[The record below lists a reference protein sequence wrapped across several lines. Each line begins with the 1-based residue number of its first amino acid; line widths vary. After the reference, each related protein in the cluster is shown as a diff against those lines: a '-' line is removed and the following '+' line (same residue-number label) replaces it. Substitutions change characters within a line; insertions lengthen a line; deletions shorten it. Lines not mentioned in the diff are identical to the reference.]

1 MIDQIKIYI
10 PKETSAC
17 SVGSDLI
24 AEKINT
30 LTKEHK
36 HISII
41 RNGSWGASWL
51 EPFVEIE
58 INGNRVGVSY
68 LKKDISHLTS
78 IEDFIDDFNNSK
90 PHNILEIDFIKRQTR
105 LVFSRIGLE
114 DPLDLNQYCN
124 SGGYKGLEKSFEIG
138 QQQTINEIKKSGLNG
153 RGGAAFPAA
162 IKMQTVLDQE
172 SKTKYVACNADE
184 GDGGTF
190 SDRLIMECDPYSLIE
205 GMTIAAY
212 SVGANHGYIY
222 LRSEYPLAKYFLTE
236 AIKILKS
243 HNLLGKNILGKN
255 FTFDVELRIGAGSY
269 VCGEETAMMESIEGK
284 RGLVRSKPPLPAI
297 KGLFNQP
304 TLINNVITLASMSA
318 ILLHGKEVF
327 SQYGSGKSVGTMPYQ
342 LCGNIKQGGLIEVP
356 FGITLN
362 EMIYDYGAGTFNEKP
377 VHAVQIGGPL
387 GIYLPANLLN
397 TPLTIE
403 ALTDLKGSLGH
414 GGVIIFDDSTNMAL
428 QAKFAMDF
436 CAIES
441 CGKCTPCRIGS
452 VRGVELIDKIYNGTA
467 VQADRILL
475 EELCETMETTSL
487 CAMGGMT
494 PNPVRSIMKYFPNEM
509 IT

>member
-1 MIDQIKIYI
+1 MVDQIKIYI

-24 AEKINT
+24 AEKINA
-30 LTKEHK
+30 LTQEHK

-41 RNGSWGASWL
+41 RNGSWGAFWL

-68 LKKDISHLTS
+68 LNKDISHLTS
-78 IEDFIDDFNNSK
+78 IEEFIDDFNNSK
-90 PHNILEIDFIKRQTR
+90 PHNILEIDFIKQQTR
-105 LVFSRIGLE
+105 LVFSRIGLD

-138 QQQTINEIKKSGLNG
+138 QQKTIDEIKKSGLNG
-153 RGGAAFPAA
+153 RGGAAFPTA

-255 FTFDVELRIGAGSY
+255 FTFDIELRIGAGSY
-269 VCGEETAMMESIEGK
+269 VCGEETAMMESIEGR

-297 KGLFNQP
+297 KGLFHQP
-304 TLINNVITLASMSA
+304 TLINNVITLASMSV
-318 ILLHGKEVF
+318 ILLRGKEIF
-327 SQYGSGKSVGTMPYQ
+327 SQFGSGKSVGTMPYQ

-362 EMIYDYGAGTFNEKP
+362 EMIYDFGAGTFNEKP

-387 GIYLPANLLN
+387 GIYLPTHLLN

-403 ALTDLKGSLGH
+403 ALMDLNGSLGH
-414 GGVIIFDDSTNMAL
+414 GGVIVFDDSTNMAL

-467 VQADRILL
+467 VKADRILL

-494 PNPVRSIMKYFPNEM
+494 PNPVRSIIKYFPNEM
-509 IT
+509 IV

>member
-1 MIDQIKIYI
+1 MVDQIKIYI

-24 AEKINT
+24 AEKINA
-30 LTKEHK
+30 LTQEHK

-41 RNGSWGASWL
+41 RNGSWGAFWL

-58 INGNRVGVSY
+58 INGNRVGASY
-68 LKKDISHLTS
+68 LNKDISHLTS
-78 IEDFIDDFNNSK
+78 IEEFIDDFNNSK
-90 PHNILEIDFIKRQTR
+90 PHNILEIDFIKQQTR
-105 LVFSRIGLE
+105 LVFSRIGLD

-138 QQQTINEIKKSGLNG
+138 QQKTIDEIKKSGLNG
-153 RGGAAFPAA
+153 RGGAAFPTA

-255 FTFDVELRIGAGSY
+255 FTFEIELRIGAGSY
-269 VCGEETAMMESIEGK
+269 VCGEETAMMESIEGR

-297 KGLFNQP
+297 KGLFHQP
-304 TLINNVITLASMSA
+304 TLINNVITLASMSV
-318 ILLHGKEVF
+318 ILLRGKEIF
-327 SQYGSGKSVGTMPYQ
+327 SQFGSGKSVGTMPYQ

-362 EMIYDYGAGTFNEKP
+362 EMIYDFGAGTFNEKP

-387 GIYLPANLLN
+387 GIYLPAHLLN

-403 ALTDLKGSLGH
+403 ALMDLKGSLGH
-414 GGVIIFDDSTNMAL
+414 GGVIVFDDSTNMAL

-467 VQADRILL
+467 VKADRILL

-494 PNPVRSIMKYFPNEM
+494 PNPVRSIIKYFPNEM
-509 IT
+509 IV

>member
-1 MIDQIKIYI
+1 MVDQIKIYI

-24 AEKINT
+24 AEKINA
-30 LTKEHK
+30 LTQEHK

-41 RNGSWGASWL
+41 RNGSWGAFWL

-68 LKKDISHLTS
+68 LNKDISHLTS
-78 IEDFIDDFNNSK
+78 IEEFIDDFNNSK
-90 PHNILEIDFIKRQTR
+90 PHNILEIDFIKQQTR
-105 LVFSRIGLE
+105 LVFSRIGLD
-114 DPLDLNQYCN
+114 DPLDLSQYCN

-138 QQQTINEIKKSGLNG
+138 QQKTIDEIKKSGLNG
-153 RGGAAFPAA
+153 RGGAAFPTA

-255 FTFDVELRIGAGSY
+255 FTFDIELRIGAGSY
-269 VCGEETAMMESIEGK
+269 VCGEETAMMESIEGR

-297 KGLFNQP
+297 KGLFHQP
-304 TLINNVITLASMSA
+304 TLINNVITLASMSV
-318 ILLHGKEVF
+318 ILLRGKEIF
-327 SQYGSGKSVGTMPYQ
+327 SQFGSGKSVGTMPYQ

-362 EMIYDYGAGTFNEKP
+362 EMIYDFGAGTFNEKP

-387 GIYLPANLLN
+387 GIYLPTHLLN

-403 ALTDLKGSLGH
+403 ALMDLNGSLGH
-414 GGVIIFDDSTNMAL
+414 GGVIVFDDSTNMAL

-467 VQADRILL
+467 VKADRILL

-494 PNPVRSIMKYFPNEM
+494 PNPVRSIIKYFPNEM
-509 IT
+509 IV

>member
-1 MIDQIKIYI
+1 MTDQIKIYI

-17 SVGSDLI
+17 SVGSELI
-24 AEKINT
+24 AEKIT
-30 LTKEHK
+30 DLAQGHK

-41 RNGSWGASWL
+41 RNGSWGAFWL
-51 EPFVEIE
+51 EPFIEIE
-58 INGNRVGVSY
+58 KNGNRQGTSY
-68 LKKDISHLTS
+68 LNKKISHLSS
-78 IEDFIDDFNNSK
+78 IEELFDDFYNSN
-90 PHNILEIDFIKRQTR
+90 PFNIMDIDFIKRQTR
-105 LVFSRIGLE
+105 LVFSRIGLY
-114 DPLDLNQYCN
+114 DPLDLNQYRN
-124 SGGYKGLEKSFEIG
+124 SHGYKGLEKSFEIG

-153 RGGAAFPAA
+153 RGGAAFPTA

-172 SKTKYVACNADE
+172 STIKYVACNADE

-243 HNLLGKNILGKN
+243 HNLLGKNILGTN
-255 FTFDVELRIGAGSY
+255 FSFDIELRIGAGSY

-304 TLINNVITLASMSA
+304 TLINNVITLASMSV
-318 ILLHGKEVF
+318 ILLHGKEIF
-327 SQYGSGKSVGTMPYQ
+327 SQFGSGKSVGTMPYQ

-362 EMIYDYGAGTFNEKP
+362 EMIYDFGAGTFNEKP

-387 GIYLPANLLN
+387 GIYLPAHLLN
-397 TPLTIE
+397 IPLTIE
-403 ALTDLKGSLGH
+403 ALMDLKGSLGH
-414 GGVIIFDDSTNMAL
+414 GGVIVFDDSTNMAL

-452 VRGVELIDKIYNGTA
+452 VRGVELIDKIYNGIA
-467 VQADRILL
+467 VKADRILL

-509 IT
+509 II

>member
-1 MIDQIKIYI
+1 MTDQIKIYI

-17 SVGSDLI
+17 SVGSELI
-24 AEKINT
+24 AEKIT
-30 LTKEHK
+30 DLAQGHK

-41 RNGSWGASWL
+41 RNGSWGAFWL
-51 EPFVEIE
+51 EPFIEIE
-58 INGNRVGVSY
+58 KNGNRKGTSY
-68 LKKDISHLTS
+68 LNKKISHLSS
-78 IEDFIDDFNNSK
+78 IEELFDDFYNSN
-90 PHNILEIDFIKRQTR
+90 PFNIMDIDFIKRQTR
-105 LVFSRIGLE
+105 LVFSRIGLY
-114 DPLDLNQYCN
+114 DPLDLNQYRN
-124 SGGYKGLEKSFEIG
+124 SHGYKGLEKSFEIG
-138 QQQTINEIKKSGLNG
+138 QQQTIDEIKKSGLNG
-153 RGGAAFPAA
+153 RGGAAFPTA

-172 SKTKYVACNADE
+172 STIKYVACNADE

-212 SVGANHGYIY
+212 SVGASHGYIY

-243 HNLLGKNILGKN
+243 HNLLGKNILGTN
-255 FTFDVELRIGAGSY
+255 FSFDIELRIGAGSY

-304 TLINNVITLASMSA
+304 TLINNVITLASMSV
-318 ILLHGKEVF
+318 ILFHGKEIF
-327 SQYGSGKSVGTMPYQ
+327 SQFGSGKSVGTMPYQ

-362 EMIYDYGAGTFNEKP
+362 EMIYDFGAGTFNEKP
-377 VHAVQIGGPL
+377 IHAVQIGGPL
-387 GIYLPANLLN
+387 GFYLPAHLLN

-403 ALTDLKGSLGH
+403 ALMDLKGSLGH
-414 GGVIIFDDSTNMAL
+414 GGVIVFDDSTNMAL

-436 CAIES
+436 CAVES

-467 VQADRILL
+467 VKADRILL

-509 IT
+509 II

>member
-1 MIDQIKIYI
+1 MTEQIKIYI

-24 AEKINT
+24 AEKVNL
-30 LTKEHK
+30 LTQEHK
-36 HISII
+36 HISIV
-41 RNGSWGASWL
+41 RNGSWGAFWL

-58 INGNRVGVSY
+58 INGKRTGASY
-68 LKKDISHLTS
+68 LNKDISKLSS
-78 IEDFIDDFNNSK
+78 IEEFLDDFNKSK
-90 PHNILEIDFIKRQTR
+90 PFNILETEFIKQQTR
-105 LVFSRIGLE
+105 LVFSRIGLH
-114 DPLDLNQYCN
+114 DPLDLDEYFN
-124 SGGYKGLEKSFEIG
+124 SGGYKGLEISFEIG
-138 QQQTINEIKKSGLNG
+138 QQKTIDKIKKSGLNG
-153 RGGAAFPAA
+153 RGGAAFPTA
-162 IKMQTVLDQE
+162 IKMQTVFDQAA
-172 SKTKYVACNADE
+172 KTKYVACNADE

-212 SVGANHGYIY
+212 AVGASHGYIY

-236 AIKILKS
+236 AIQKLKS
-243 HNLLGKNILGKN
+243 RNLLGKNILGKN
-255 FTFDVELRIGAGSY
+255 FTFDIELRIGAGSY

-297 KGLFNQP
+297 KGLFNKP
-304 TLINNVITLASMSA
+304 TLINNVITLASLSA
-318 ILLHGKEVF
+318 ILMQGKDIF
-327 SQYGSGKSVGTMPYQ
+327 SQFGSGKSIGTMPFQ

-362 EMIYDYGAGTFNEKP
+362 EMIYDFGAGTFNEKP

-387 GIYLPANLLN
+387 GIYLPTHLFD
-397 TPLTIE
+397 TPLTVESLI
-403 ALTDLKGSLGH
+403 DLKGSLGH
-414 GGVIIFDDSTNMAL
+414 GGIIVFDDSTNMTL

-436 CAIES
+436 CQKES

-467 VQADRILL
+467 VKTDMILL

-494 PNPVRSIMKYFPNEM
+494 PNPVRSIIKYFPNEM
-509 IT
+509 MN

>member
-1 MIDQIKIYI
+1 MVDQIKIYI

-24 AEKINT
+24 AEKINV
-30 LTKEHK
+30 LTQEHK

-41 RNGSWGASWL
+41 RNGSWGAFWL
-51 EPFVEIE
+51 EPFVEID

-68 LKKDISHLTS
+68 LNKDISHLTS
-78 IEDFIDDFNNSK
+78 IEEFIDDFNNSK
-90 PHNILEIDFIKRQTR
+90 PHNILEIDFIKQQTR
-105 LVFSRIGLE
+105 LVFSRIGLD
-114 DPLDLNQYCN
+114 DPLDLSQYCN

-138 QQQTINEIKKSGLNG
+138 QQKTIDEIKKSGLNG
-153 RGGAAFPAA
+153 RGGAAFPTA
-162 IKMQTVLDQE
+162 IKMQTVFDQE
-172 SKTKYVACNADE
+172 SAIKYIACNADE

-190 SDRLIMECDPYSLIE
+190 SDRLIMECDPFSLIE

-236 AIKILKS
+236 AIKILKTK
-243 HNLLGKNILGKN
+243 NLLGKNILGTN
-255 FTFDVELRIGAGSY
+255 FTFDIELRIGAGSY

-304 TLINNVITLASMSA
+304 TLINNVITLASLSS
-318 ILLHGKEVF
+318 ILSFGTEIF
-327 SQYGSGKSVGTMPYQ
+327 SQYGSGKSIGTMPYQ
-342 LCGNIKQGGLIEVP
+342 LCGNIKHGGLIEIP
-356 FGITLN
+356 FGITLD
-362 EMIYDYGAGTFNEKP
+362 EMIYDFGAGTFNDKP

-397 TPLTIE
+397 TPLTVETLI
-403 ALTDLKGSLGH
+403 DLKGSLGH
-414 GGVIIFDDSTNMAL
+414 GGVIVFDDSTNMAL

-436 CAIES
+436 CQKES

-452 VRGVELIDKIYNGTA
+452 VRGVELIDKIYNKTA
-467 VQADRILL
+467 VNADRMLL
-475 EELCETMETTSL
+475 EELCETLETTSL

-494 PNPVRSIMKYFPNEM
+494 PNPVRSIIKYFPNEM
-509 IT
+509 MN